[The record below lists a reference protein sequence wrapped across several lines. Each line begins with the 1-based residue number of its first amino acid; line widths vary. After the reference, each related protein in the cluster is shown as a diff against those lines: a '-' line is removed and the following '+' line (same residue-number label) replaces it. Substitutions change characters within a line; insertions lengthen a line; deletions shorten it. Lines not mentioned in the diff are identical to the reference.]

1 MKYLE
6 NMRKGEEARDATPK
20 IKGFLFQD
28 YYTIELL
35 LDDNVEWI
43 KVEYVEDIIFKEKNN
58 NVYHIIQ
65 AKYSQNKVLTNTI
78 YLEAQKSLYY
88 QFLKSKLFNSNNNC
102 IYFSLLSTSNNNQ
115 AFSLS
120 NPFVNE
126 PLDLKSLEL
135 QYSQNICK
143 ENLST
148 RMDFIFQNMHTKIN
162 FKEFN
167 CKFIQRN
174 TIEEYKEDLEE
185 KLSEKY
191 NSDSGE
197 LLFFISYGY
206 VQKYGYLDSE
216 KTIYKENFNSFINEI
231 IIGENNDE
239 KLSLIFLSYINLVY
253 SDILDTFEN
262 NDSVTSDKLKIYH
275 DIFTKFKNCIDTSFI
290 KILKTTVTCSKRDS
304 KNWIIENKYAI
315 TNWIKEIWKIPYNYI
330 FEEKIKLDNL
340 NINEILTHQNL
351 FLLNNLNDKNGAFLT
366 QFNEGEKSK
375 ERRKL
380 LTFLQETNHYPE
392 ILFIRNETIKDINYT
407 LDITKIQAEETYD
420 ITNAEISQTAFCHCK
435 KCITIDD
442 EDMFSKDDTNTFFER
457 RCCNE

>member
-1 MKYLE
+1 MSYLE

-20 IKGFLFQD
+20 IRGFLFQD

-43 KVEYVEDIIFKEKNN
+43 KVEYIEDILFKEKNK

-65 AKYSQNKVLTNTI
+65 AKYSQNKTLTNPI
-78 YLEAQKSLYY
+78 SLEAQNSLYY
-88 QFLKSKLFNSNNNC
+88 QFLKSKLFNSNKDS

-115 AFSLS
+115 IFTYS

-135 QYSQNICK
+135 QYSQNIYK
-143 ENLST
+143 ENLTT
-148 RMDFIFQNMHTKIN
+148 RMDFIFQNMHTEIN

-174 TIEEYKEDLEE
+174 TLEDYKEDLEE
-185 KLSEKY
+185 KLSKKY

-231 IIGENNDE
+231 IVGENNDE

-262 NDSVTSDKLKIYH
+262 NKDMIDDHLKIYQ
-275 DIFTKFKNCIDTSFI
+275 DIFTKFKSCIDTSFI

-304 KNWIIENKYAI
+304 KNWILENKYAI
-315 TNWIKEIWKIPYNYI
+315 TNWIKEIWKITYNYI
-330 FEEKIKLDNL
+330 VEGKIKLDDL
-340 NINEILTHQNL
+340 NINKILTHQNL
-351 FLLNNLNDKNGAFLT
+351 FLLNSSDDKNGAFLT

-392 ILFIRNETIKDINYT
+392 ILFIRNEPNKNIDYT
-407 LDITKIQAEETYD
+407 LDITKIQTREICD

-442 EDMFSKDDTNTFFER
+442 IDMFCKNDTSNFFER
-457 RCCNE
+457 RCNNE